1 MMLKRGFGNAE
12 SDNAMF
18 LALFESF
25 GKHETLVGR
34 GGGARGYETARLVR
48 VVHMLLF
55 VAYGVQHARTIEEL
69 EAISQNMG
77 HETLEITLRYYA
89 KQAGDDV
96 KRLVTGLSRGHI
108 SESDE
113 ELFREFEAFK
123 KWRNP
128 KR

>member
-1 MMLKRGFGNAE
+1 MVCSMPGRLK
-12 SDNAMF
+12 SLKQF
-18 LALFESF
+18 L
-25 GKHETLVGR
+25 KIWV
-34 GGGARGYETARLVR
+34 
-48 VVHMLLF
+48 M
-55 VAYGVQHARTIEEL
+55 I
-69 EAISQNMG
+69 
-77 HETLEITLRYYA
+77 TLEITLRYYA

-96 KRLVTGLSRGHI
+96 KRLVTGLSQGHI